1 MNITSDPRRRQQTVV
16 NRHLPNKFIIDFR
29 RVRHHTLT
37 ELAKQNR
44 EYKNY
49 VYFPLQL
56 LELIHEMKSDDIEAV
71 ERASNIFQYEIDNL
85 DDEEIKAFE
94 YVIKKISDEN
104 PFIFDHLDQN
114 YYFAPYQFF
123 KEMLPE
129 MAQDRISTIQATKF
143 KSETVVPFYLSRL
156 REFIDVG
163 FQLDPKHLKKCERIL
178 MTCDVEVDLHNNGR
192 RIGGYR
198 ANSTNITLVDLEEPE
213 KDKIGPLAYVIIH
226 EMSHLLS
233 GHSNAN
239 ELNQFSI
246 GLRRLPNTGN
256 EKDDYNIENFLRG
269 LNEAFT
275 ESLTSWINSEKTPD
289 FNDMSVREFFLGSN
303 NLNGLYPHERT
314 FFIEMMGE
322 MKIDTMTKA
331 YFEDSELTADLT
343 INTPVFQQL
352 LIEMESESLLT
363 TRNAAKTDIS
373 ALANIFTIWMNTTQK
388 EKTVDTEVLNMPA
401 QLTFKRYLSES
412 GLGLVS

>member
-114 YYFAPYQFF
+114 YYFAPYKFF

-156 REFIDVG
+156 REFINVG

-256 EKDDYNIENFLRG
+256 EKDDY
-269 LNEAFT
+269 
-275 ESLTSWINSEKTPD
+275 
-289 FNDMSVREFFLGSN
+289 
-303 NLNGLYPHERT
+303 
-314 FFIEMMGE
+314 EMMGE